1 MRRTPLKAALA
12 AGLAAAMLVPG
23 PAGAADTTVRVLESG
38 DGGWVINPDPA
49 NETDYEFTDDQASI
63 GAGSLKGGPIGTNP
77 AEKLI
82 AGLALGIPVPDLE
95 SISYD
100 FLIAGTGT
108 AADASDFY
116 LNVYATV
123 DANPAVFYD
132 CRFDYVPTSG
142 STAAFTTATFAAS
155 GPPTAVTRRGT
166 RIGACPATLAGMPA
180 GSHVRAIALNIGDT
194 SASDT
199 GLAGY
204 LDNVRI
210 ATGSGTTTYDFDVNP
225 GTKDDCKSGGWALY
239 GFANQGGCVSW
250 VQANPHA
257 GK

>member
-1 MRRTPLKAALA
+1 LSCTETDGPRAAR
-12 AGLAAAMLVPG
+12 PG
-23 PAGAADTTVRVLESG
+23 PKVPNVGVDNFFAGFVV
-38 DGGWVINPDPA
+38 
-49 NETDYEFTDDQASI
+49 
-63 GAGSLKGGPIGTNP
+63 
-77 AEKLI
+77 
-82 AGLALGIPVPDLE
+82 
-95 SISYD
+95 
-100 FLIAGTGT
+100 
-108 AADASDFY
+108 
-116 LNVYATV
+116 
-123 DANPAVFYD
+123 
-132 CRFDYVPTSG
+132 
-142 STAAFTTATFAAS
+142 
-155 GPPTAVTRRGT
+155 
-166 RIGACPATLAGMPA
+166 ATLAGMPA

>member
-12 AGLAAAMLVPG
+12 AGLAAAVLVPG

-38 DGGWVINPDPA
+38 DGGWVINPDPV
-49 NETDYEFTDDQASI
+49 NETNAEFTDEAASI

-82 AGLALGIPVPDLE
+82 AGLALGIPVPALQ

-100 FLIAGTGT
+100 FLIAGAGT
-108 AADASDFY
+108 AGDASDFY
-116 LNVYATV
+116 LNVYATI
-123 DANPAVFYD
+123 DDSDNFYD
-132 CRFDYVPTSG
+132 CRFDYVPASG
-142 STAAFTTATFAAS
+142 STAAFTTAMFATN
-155 GPPTAVTRRGT
+155 GTPTAVTRRGT
-166 RIGACPATLAGMPA
+166 RIASCPSTLAGMPS